1 MNYFEENGV
10 ASKPMEVPIW
20 RKSNLTIKEAA
31 MYSNIGEHTLKELCE
46 SGNSCFSFLVG
57 KKRLINLAEMV
68 FKEWLRIITKERLF
82 SNLVTTCILCYNI
95 SAYVIPAFN

>member
-57 KKRLINLAEMV
+57 KKRLINRE
-68 FKEWLRIITKERLF
+68 LF
-82 SNLVTTCILCYNI
+82 DEYIKRSCRDG
-95 SAYVIPAFN
+95 F